1 MDVTSKKHIVIGI
14 TGGIAAYKSLSLIRL
29 FKAAH
34 FEVKVVATH
43 NALQFV
49 TKLSI
54 ETLSQSP
61 LYVDSFESPNEY
73 SVEHI
78 ALADWADLLIVA
90 PATANI
96 IGKYANGIADDAL
109 STFLLAFTKPVFFAP
124 AMNCNMYDHV
134 AVQENIAKLQ
144 SRGVHFIEPKGGFL
158 ACGYEGKGRMEEP
171 ENIFNIVL
179 ESIANKQHYNGIKA
193 LVTAGPT
200 YEPIDPVRFIGN
212 YSSGLMGFE
221 IAEKLAQQ
229 GALVTLV
236 TGPTHMT
243 TNHSNIQRVDVTT
256 AQQMYDVVMQESN
269 KIQLFVMAA
278 AVADY
283 TPITLADQKIK
294 KSDVNWDI
302 PVKKT
307 KDILLEIGKNKKQG
321 QCIVGFALETQNE
334 MENATQKLQ
343 NKNADFIVLN
353 SMNNSS
359 AGFNKPTNQ
368 VTILSPKGIV
378 LETLVKSKSEIA
390 EDIVNVI
397 YKSFFTNK

>member
-29 FKAAH
+29 FKAAQ

-49 TKLSI
+49 TKLTI

-78 ALADWADLLIVA
+78 ALADWADVVIVA

-96 IGKYANGIADDAL
+96 IGKFANGIADDAL
-109 STFLLAFTKPVFFAP
+109 STFLLAIKKPIFFAP

-134 AVQENIAKLQ
+134 AVQENISKLK
-144 SRGVHFIEPKGGFL
+144 SRGIQFIEPKGGFL

-171 ENIFNIVL
+171 DNIFNIVL
-179 ESIANKQHYNGIKA
+179 DSFSINKPFNGINA

-221 IAEKLAQQ
+221 IANRLAQQ
-229 GALVTLV
+229 GAIVTLV
-236 TGPTHMT
+236 TGPTHLST
-243 TNHSNIQRVDVTT
+243 TFPNIQRVDVTT
-256 AQQMYDVVMQESN
+256 AQQMYEVVMNLSN
-269 KIQLFVMAA
+269 KIELFVMAA

-283 TPITLADQKIK
+283 TPVNVAEQKIK
-294 KSDVNWDI
+294 KSDLDWNI

-307 KDILLEIGKNKKQG
+307 KDILLEIGKIKKQG

-334 MENATQKLQ
+334 IENATQKLQ

-353 SMNNSS
+353 SMNNRS

-378 LETLVKSKSEIA
+378 LETNVKSKTEIA

>member
-1 MDVTSKKHIVIGI
+1 MDITNKKHIVIGI
-14 TGGIAAYKSLSLIRL
+14 TGGIAAYKALSLIRL

-61 LYVDSFESPNEY
+61 LYYDSFESPNEY
-73 SVEHI
+73 VVEHI
-78 ALADWADLLIVA
+78 AISDWADVVVIA

-96 IGKYANGIADDAL
+96 IGKLANGIADDAL
-109 STFLLAFTKPVFFAP
+109 STFLLATTKPIFIAP
-124 AMNCNMYDHV
+124 AMNCNMYENI
-134 AVQENIAKLQ
+134 AVQENITKLKT
-144 SRGVHFIEPKGGFL
+144 RGVQFIDPNGGFL

-171 ENIFNIVL
+171 EKIFDIVKN
-179 ESIANKQHYNGIKA
+179 SIYPVQQFKGIHA

-221 IAEKLAQQ
+221 LAESLAKK
-229 GALVTLV
+229 GASVTLI
-236 TGPTHMT
+236 TGPTSLSAKSSLINTIHV
-243 TNHSNIQRVDVTT
+243 HT
-256 AQQMYDVVMQESN
+256 AQQMYDAVFSE
-269 KIQLFVMAA
+269 KDRCALIIMAA

-283 TPITLADQKIK
+283 TPSAVADQKIK
-294 KSDVNWDI
+294 KKDQEWSI
-302 PVKKT
+302 PVQKT
-307 KDILLEIGKNKKQG
+307 KDILFDLGKSKTKD
-321 QCIVGFALETQNE
+321 QCLVGFALETQNE
-334 MENATQKLQ
+334 IENATFKLQ

-353 SMNNSS
+353 SMNNNA

-368 VTILSPKGIV
+368 VTILSPQGIV
-378 LETLVKSKSEIA
+378 LESLVKSKSEIA
-390 EDIVNVI
+390 EDIVNTI
-397 YKSFFTNK
+397 YRSFFSN

>member
-78 ALADWADLLIVA
+78 ALADWADLVIVA

-96 IGKYANGIADDAL
+96 IGKFAHGIADDAL
-109 STFLLAFTKPVFFAP
+109 STFLLAIKKPVFFAP

-134 AVQENIAKLQ
+134 AVQENIATLQ
-144 SRGVHFIEPKGGFL
+144 SRGIHFIEPKGGFL

-179 ESIANKQHYNGIKA
+179 ESIANKQHYYGIKA

-221 IAEKLAQQ
+221 IADKLAQK
-229 GALVTLV
+229 GALVTLI
-236 TGPTHMT
+236 TGPTHLT
-243 TNHSNIQRVDVTT
+243 TKHSNIQRVDVTT
-256 AQQMYDVVMQESN
+256 AQQMYDVVMQEAN
-269 KIQLFVMAA
+269 NIQLFVMAA

-283 TPITLADQKIK
+283 TPISVADQKIK

-307 KDILLEIGKNKKQG
+307 KDILLEIGKNKKQN
-321 QCIVGFALETQNE
+321 QCVVGFALETHNE
-334 MENATQKLQ
+334 IENATQKLQ

>member
-34 FEVKVVATH
+34 YEVKVVATH

-49 TKLSI
+49 TKLSL

-61 LYVDSFESPNEY
+61 VYFDSFESPNEY

-78 ALADWADLLIVA
+78 ALADWADLVVVA

-96 IGKYANGIADDAL
+96 IGKYAHGIADDAL
-109 STFLLAFTKPVFFAP
+109 STFLLATQKPVFFAP

-134 AVQENIAKLQ
+134 AVQENITTLTQ
-144 SRGVHFIEPKGGFL
+144 RGVHFIEPKGGFL

-171 ENIFNIVL
+171 ENIFNIIQHFL
-179 ESIANKQHYNGIKA
+179 EEEPIFKGVQA

-212 YSSGLMGFE
+212 SSSGLMGFE
-221 IAEKLAQQ
+221 IANQLAQK

-236 TGPTHMT
+236 TGPTHLT
-243 TNHSNIQRVDVTT
+243 TQHPHIKRVDVTT
-256 AQQMYDVVMQESN
+256 AQQMYDVVLKESN
-269 KIQLFVMAA
+269 QVQLFVMAA

-283 TPITLADQKIK
+283 TPITVADQKIK
-294 KSDVNWDI
+294 KTDADWNI

-307 KDILLEIGKNKKQG
+307 KDILFEIGKIKKQG
-321 QCIVGFALETQNE
+321 QCLVGFALETQNE
-334 MENATQKLQ
+334 IENATLKLQ
-343 NKNADFIVLN
+343 NKNADLIVLN

-378 LETLVKSKSEIA
+378 LESLVKSKSEIA

-397 YKSFFTNK
+397 YKSFFTHK

>member
-29 FKAAH
+29 FKAAQ

-49 TKLSI
+49 TKLTI

-78 ALADWADLLIVA
+78 ALADWADVVIVA

-96 IGKYANGIADDAL
+96 IGKFANGIADDAL
-109 STFLLAFTKPVFFAP
+109 STFLLAIKKPIFFAP

-134 AVQENIAKLQ
+134 AVQENISKLK
-144 SRGVHFIEPKGGFL
+144 SRGVQFIEPKGGFL

-171 ENIFNIVL
+171 DNIFKLVL
-179 ESIANKQHYNGIKA
+179 DSFSINKPFNGINA

-221 IAEKLAQQ
+221 IANRLAQQ
-229 GALVTLV
+229 GAIVTLV
-236 TGPTHMT
+236 TGPTHLST
-243 TNHSNIQRVDVTT
+243 TFPNIQRVDVTT
-256 AQQMYDVVMQESN
+256 AQQMYEVVMNLSN
-269 KIQLFVMAA
+269 KIELFVMAA

-283 TPITLADQKIK
+283 TPVNVAEQKIK
-294 KSDVNWDI
+294 KSDLDWNI

-307 KDILLEIGKNKKQG
+307 KDILLEIGKIKKQG

-334 MENATQKLQ
+334 IENATQKLQ

-353 SMNNSS
+353 SMNNRS

-378 LETLVKSKSEIA
+378 LETNVKSKTEIA